1 MINWTEQ
8 NKLYGLNY
16 SSKTGLYKDFVF
28 DIRYDY
34 DGDKPK
40 VKPEDC
46 GCCLSISFNS
56 IYIEKTKFGD
66 IDSLTKEAEKYLEKF
81 LLIYSN
87 KQ

>member
-8 NKLYGLNY
+8 NKFYGLNY

-34 DGDKPK
+34 DGGERNI
-40 VKPEDC
+40 KPEKC
-46 GCCLSISFNS
+46 ECCLTISFNRV
-56 IYIEKTKFGD
+56 YIEKTKFGD
-66 IDSLTKEAEKYLEKF
+66 IDSLTKEADEYLEKF
-81 LLIYSN
+81 LSTYSN